1 MIVLAL
7 LRMLTLL
14 LTVSSSSS
22 RVEIVSIVDA
32 LSAPLCLLKIHSLL
46 ESSSSD
52 LSFNFLLMDPS
63 IADSWDSAFKAT
75 FPSAQYRNR
84 LWSRPPSLV
93 QSSNH
98 TFDRDLIYARFYLPD
113 IFPELQR
120 FIYIDN
126 DAIVTAD
133 LGHLYS
139 MRLTPT
145 TPTSLPGIGDHSS
158 GGGVPRTHNHTGNA
172 AAMKSKMLDRL
183 HKQGSDRGLGHRS
196 RRRRLE
202 QREAEKEKGRR
213 SCSSRHGSSS
223 NSSSNSSNN
232 SSSRKSSRKSNSISS
247 SDSDKS
253 SNNSSTDGSRS
264 RKSSSRCS
272 NSISSRSH
280 RSASLAV
287 RQRQRSRPR

>member
-172 AAMKSKMLDRL
+172 AAMKSKMLDRYTPVSTL
-183 HKQGSDRGLGHRS
+183 IFLSLLTTHIIRPSLYTHIP
-196 RRRRLE
+196 
-202 QREAEKEKGRR
+202 AYT
-213 SCSSRHGSSS
+213 
-223 NSSSNSSNN
+223 
-232 SSSRKSSRKSNSISS
+232 SIIQF
-247 SDSDKS
+247 
-253 SNNSSTDGSRS
+253 TYTHTPL
-264 RKSSSRCS
+264 
-272 NSISSRSH
+272 SIH
-280 RSASLAV
+280 IYTYLSLYTYTHICL
-287 RQRQRSRPR
+287 